1 MSANNYSMNIE
12 KLTNKAREA
21 LESMQILAAEH
32 QHQTATSLHLL
43 LALLKQD
50 SGIVGTLFQS
60 LQINT
65 EQLVHDIETKLA
77 TYAKVSGNEG
87 TYLAPEFRNLWSIA
101 ESEAGRLRDDYI
113 STEHLLLALLQNKG
127 DTLEILSKYAITTD
141 KILEALAKIRGNQKV
156 SDPDP
161 EGKYQALEKYT
172 INLTKLAKQGKID
185 PVIGRDTEIRRVMQ
199 ILSRRTK
206 NNPVLVGEPGVGKT
220 AIAEGLARRIVAG
233 DVPETLKN
241 KLLLSLD
248 MGALVAGTKY
258 RGEFEDRLKAII
270 KEIEGRDSVILF
282 IDELHLII
290 GAGKTD
296 GAMDAGNL
304 LKPALARG
312 QLRTIGATTLK
323 EYRQY
328 IEKDAALERRF
339 QPVPVLE
346 PSIEDAISIL
356 RGIKE
361 KYEVHH
367 GVRIKDSAIIA
378 AVNLSKRYISDRFLP
393 DKAIDLIDEAT
404 SMLRMEIDSKPQ
416 SLDSLE
422 RKVMQLE
429 IEKEALKKEKDA
441 TSVDRLKSL
450 DQELANLKEEAR
462 NIELKWREEKEVITS
477 IRSKKSEIDK
487 MKLEEEKAERSG
499 ELQRVA
505 EIRYGILPKL
515 SQEIVE
521 AEQKLA
527 KIQKDHPLLKE
538 EVSEDDIA
546 QIVHKWTGI
555 PVTKMLSSDSDK
567 LVHLEAEL
575 GKRVIGQKIAITA
588 LANTIRRARSGI
600 QEEGRPLGSFIFMGP
615 TGVGKT
621 ELAKALAATVFNDE
635 QAMVRID
642 MSEYMEKHSVAR
654 LIGSPPG
661 YVGYEEGGQLTEAVR
676 RKPFSVVLFDEIEKA
691 HPEVFNILLQV
702 LDDGRLTDSKGRT
715 VDFRN
720 TVIIMTTNLGSD
732 IIQSMNKDTKK
743 QDAALQEMIR
753 KTFRPEFINRI
764 DDIITFQPLNEKEIQ
779 QIVGLQLAK
788 VEDRLQKQNIELS
801 LSNLAKKY
809 LGNAGYDPIYGA
821 RPLKRLIQK
830 QILDKLALEIVA
842 GTIKPGD
849 KVAIDYVSDQI
860 VIEAHHGQKKA

>member
-1 MSANNYSMNIE
+1 MNVE
-12 KLTNKAREA
+12 NLTTKAKEA
-21 LESMQILAAEH
+21 IAGMQTIAVDH
-32 QHQTATSLHLL
+32 KHQTATSMHLL
-43 LALLKQD
+43 AALTQQDQGVIPALLD
-50 SGIVGTLFQS
+50 AIG
-60 LQINT
+60 
-65 EQLVHDIETKLA
+65 VHNLAAHIEKKLA
-77 TYAKVSGNEG
+77 SFPQVTG
-87 TYLAPEFRNLWSIA
+87 TENIYIAPELKTVWTIA
-101 ESEAGRLRDDYI
+101 EQEAGKLKDDYI
-113 STEHLLLALLQNKG
+113 STEHLFLALLRNKS
-127 DTLEILSKYAITTD
+127 DAQSLLLESGVTMEKT
-141 KILEALAKIRGNQKV
+141 LEALAQVRGNQKV
-156 SDPDP
+156 TDPEP

-172 INLTKLAKQGKID
+172 INLTKQATQGKID
-185 PVIGRDTEIRRVMQ
+185 PVIGRDEEIRRVMQ

-233 DVPETLKN
+233 DVPETLHN
-241 KLLLSLD
+241 KQLLSLD

-258 RGEFEDRLKAII
+258 RGEFEERLKAII
-270 KEIEGRDSVILF
+270 KEIEGRDDIILF

-367 GVRIKDSAIIA
+367 GVRIKDGAIVA
-378 AVNLSKRYISDRFLP
+378 AVNLSKRYIQDRFLP

-416 SLDSLE
+416 VLDSID
-422 RKVMQLE
+422 RKIMQLE
-429 IEKEALKKEKDA
+429 IEKAALKEEKDPA
-441 TSVDRLKSL
+441 SEARLVSIAE
-450 DQELANLKEEAR
+450 ELANLKESAKG
-462 NIELKWREEKEVITS
+462 IELKWREEKEIITT

-487 MKLEEEKAERSG
+487 MRLEEETAERAVD
-499 ELQRVA
+499 LQRVA

-515 SQEIVE
+515 HEEIAT
-521 AEQKLA
+521 AERKLA
-527 KIQKDHPLLKE
+527 EIQKDNPMLKE
-538 EVSEDDIA
+538 EVSEEDIA
-546 QIVHKWTGI
+546 SIVHKWTGI
-555 PVTKMLSSDSDK
+555 PVTKMLATDSDK
-567 LVHLEAEL
+567 LLQLEDEMSR
-575 GKRVIGQKIAITA
+575 RVIGQKAA
-588 LANTIRRARSGI
+588 LSAVANAIRRARSGI
-600 QEEGRPLGSFIFMGP
+600 QEEGKPLGSFIFMGP

-621 ELAKALAATVFNDE
+621 EVAKALAATVFHDE
-635 QAMVRID
+635 QALVRID

-676 RKPFSVVLFDEIEKA
+676 RRPFSVILFDEIEKA
-691 HPEVFNILLQV
+691 HPEVFNIFLQV

-715 VDFRN
+715 VDFKN

-732 IIQSMNKDTKK
+732 IIQELASKPDEQEK
-743 QDAALQEMIR
+743 ALQVVL
-753 KTFRPEFINRI
+753 KKSFRPEFLNRI
-764 DDIITFQPLNEKEIQ
+764 DDIITFQPLTQKEIQ
-779 QIVGLQLAK
+779 KIVELQIAK
-788 VEDRLQKQNIELS
+788 VQERLQKQQITLNLS
-801 LSNLAKKY
+801 TVAKKY
-809 LGNAGYDPIYGA
+809 LGNAGYDPIFGA

-849 KVAIDYVSDQI
+849 HADIDYISDQI
-860 VIEAHHGQKKA
+860 VIKSHHGRS

>member
-1 MSANNYSMNIE
+1 MNIE

-21 LESMQILAAEH
+21 LESMQTIASQQ

-43 LALLKQD
+43 LALVKQD
-50 SGIVGTLFQS
+50 SGIVDTLIQT
-60 LQINT
+60 LQIKT
-65 EQLVHDIETKLA
+65 ADLEKDIETKLA
-77 TYAKVSGNEG
+77 SYPKISGTEG
-87 TYLAPEFRNLWSIA
+87 TYLAQEFRNLWNIA
-101 ESEAGRLRDDYI
+101 ETEAGKLRDDYV
-113 STEHLLLALLQNKG
+113 STEHLFLALLQNKG
-127 DTLEILSKYAITTD
+127 DAQEILTKYGLTTE
-141 KILEALAKIRGNQKV
+141 KVLQALAKIRGNQKV

-172 INLTKLAKQGKID
+172 INLTKQAKQGKID

-270 KEIEGRDSVILF
+270 KEIEAKDDVILF

-346 PSIEDAISIL
+346 PSVEDAISIL

-367 GVRIKDSAIIA
+367 GVRIKDSAIVA
-378 AVNLSKRYISDRFLP
+378 AVNLSKRYITDRFLP

-441 TSVDRLKSL
+441 VSMDRLKSL
-450 DQELANLKEEAR
+450 DQELADLKEEAR
-462 NIELKWREEKEVITS
+462 TIELKWREEKDVITT

-487 MKLEEEKAERSG
+487 LKLEEEKAERAG

-505 EIRYGILPKL
+505 EIRYGLIPKL
-515 SQEIVE
+515 TQEI
-521 AEQKLA
+521 AESEKKLA
-527 KIQKDHPLLKE
+527 QIQKENPLLKE

-546 QIVHKWTGI
+546 LIVHKWTGI
-555 PVTKMLSSDSDK
+555 PVTKMLSSDSEK
-567 LVHLEAEL
+567 LVHLEKDL
-575 GKRVIGQKIAITA
+575 GERVIGQKDAITA

-635 QAMVRID
+635 QAMIRID

-676 RKPFSVVLFDEIEKA
+676 RRPFSVILFDEIEKA

-732 IIQSMNKDTKK
+732 IIQSLEASKRD
-743 QDAALQEMIR
+743 QALQEVLR
-753 KTFRPEFINRI
+753 KTFRPEFLNRI
-764 DDIITFQPLNEKEIQ
+764 DDIITFNPLTEKEIQ
-779 QIVGLQLAK
+779 KIVELQLAK
-788 VEDRLQKQNIELS
+788 VEERLQKQNIQIKLS
-801 LSNLAKKY
+801 TMAKKY

-830 QILDKLALEIVA
+830 QILDKLALELVA

-849 KVAIDYVSDQI
+849 KVEIDYVSDQI

>member
-21 LESMQILAAEH
+21 LESMQILASEH

-43 LALLKQD
+43 LALIKQD
-50 SGIVGTLFQS
+50 SGIVGTLLQS
-60 LQINT
+60 LQIDT
-65 EQLVHDIETKLA
+65 EQLINEIEVKLA

-101 ESEAGRLRDDYI
+101 EGEAGRLHDDYI

-127 DTLEILSKYAITTD
+127 DAQEILSKHVITTD

-156 SDPDP
+156 SDTDP

-270 KEIEGRDSVILF
+270 KEIEGKDSFILF

-346 PSIEDAISIL
+346 PNVEDAISIL

-378 AVNLSKRYISDRFLP
+378 AVNLSKRYITDRFLP

-441 TSVDRLKSL
+441 TSVERLKSL

-487 MKLEEEKAERSG
+487 MKLEEEKAERAG

-515 SQEIVE
+515 GQEIVE
-521 AEQKLA
+521 NEQKLA

-567 LVHLEAEL
+567 LIQLEAEL
-575 GKRVIGQKIAITA
+575 GKRVIGQEAAITA

-621 ELAKALAATVFNDE
+621 ELAKSLAATVFNDE
-635 QAMVRID
+635 QAMIRID

-661 YVGYEEGGQLTEAVR
+661 YVGYDEGGQLTEAVR
-676 RKPFSVVLFDEIEKA
+676 RRPFSVVLFDEIEKA

-732 IIQSMNKDTKK
+732 IIQSMSKDAKK

-779 QIVGLQLAK
+779 EIVELQIAK
-788 VEDRLQKQNIELS
+788 VEERLQKQNIQLN

-849 KVAIDYVSDQI
+849 KVTIDYVSDQI